1 MNSLLHVLNIGSL
14 ATWLSV
20 AGFGVAGIAL
30 PHRQG
35 LPATFA
41 DEATEAVIQPYDVT
55 LGSPA
60 PQDAEA
66 AEGDG
71 AGPAAPVEPPP
82 VVEPP
87 EAPPELPDLAEL
99 APLPEIPNLPAPAK
113 PQAKSTAAASRPSVS
128 NPRPAAPAPS
138 PRTGG
143 GSGSGASG
151 GQPGGSGVT
160 TAARLAAGKMP
171 APLYPAAARRQG
183 QTGTVLVEFTIDAS
197 GRVISAYAKS
207 SSSWPLLDA
216 EAIRTVRRWKFPP
229 GPVMKL
235 QRPITFQLR

>member
-1 MNSLLHVLNIGSL
+1 MQSLLHVLNIGSL

-41 DEATEAVIQPYDVT
+41 DEATEALIQPYDVT

-66 AEGDG
+66 SEEDG
-71 AGPAAPVEPPP
+71 TGPAAPVEPPP

-99 APLPEIPNLPAPAK
+99 QALPEVPNLPAPTK
-113 PQAKSTAAASRPSVS
+113 PQARSTAASSRPAVS

-151 GQPGGSGVT
+151 GQPGGTGMS

-171 APLYPAAARRQG
+171 APMYPAAARRQG
-183 QTGTVLVEFTIDAS
+183 QTGTVLVEFTIDTS